1 MAQRARLT
9 VTESITVTISPEPD
23 RVRVLAMTPTHDVLM
38 AILGPISAAHP
49 RAAATFLEGLA
60 LWYEQTLSVV
70 LCADDSVG
78 SYGMGLC
85 DALGFGRSQLHF
97 EVGIAVPP
105 RRRSQRA
112 ISGLGDF
119 RDLRQLSLSTEWS
132 R

>member
-1 MAQRARLT
+1 
-9 VTESITVTISPEPD
+9 VPSPITVTISPEPT
-23 RVRVLAMTPTHDVLM
+23 RVRILATQCERDILKAVLAP
-38 AILGPISAAHP
+38 ASRIHP
-49 RAAATFLEGLA
+49 RAAATLLEGLA

-70 LCADDSVG
+70 LCADDSAG

-97 EVGIAVPP
+97 EVGIAVLP